1 MISRRNIRIKV
12 MQSLYALDTNLESDL
27 GFGIDQLT
35 SDHPDYSRMIIK
47 YVKVLDDKI
56 DQASYLFTLSLYYM
70 VRMAQYT
77 EIDANNRAS
86 KLLRTE
92 EDLNVSTKFAGNEFV
107 WSLLDNKTF
116 VEAVKDKKL
125 EQVVE
130 KDEVKQ
136 LYNILQES
144 EIYKSYV
151 SEEGRTPESD
161 KKMFW
166 DVWTQLMYEHEA
178 FNTLMTE
185 KNEEWEDD
193 KELVYMLIENYVQKR
208 KGTNFLNFISA
219 DKKQFAHDL
228 LKTTID
234 KSGYLMELIHP
245 RLKNWDAERVAQI
258 DLILLKMGIAE
269 FLYFPTVPTKVT
281 INEYIEIAKTYS
293 TPQSSQFINGVLDNI
308 LKALEKENKVRK
320 AVRP

>member
-27 GFGIDQLT
+27 GFGTDELT
-35 SDHPDYSRMIIK
+35 SAHPDYSRMVIK
-47 YVKVLDDKI
+47 YVNVLDDKI

-77 EIDANNRAS
+77 EIDANNRAA
-86 KLLRTE
+86 KLLPTE
-92 EDLNVSTKFAGNEFV
+92 ADLNVNTKFAGNEFV

-125 EQVVE
+125 EQAVE

-136 LYNILQES
+136 LYNILKDS
-144 EIYKSYV
+144 EIYSKYTD
-151 SEEGRTPESD
+151 ENGRSPESD

-166 DVWTQLMYEHEA
+166 DVWTQLMYEHEV
-178 FNTLMTE
+178 FNTIMTE

-193 KELVYMLIENYVQKR
+193 KELVYMLIENYIQKR
-208 KGTNFLNFISA
+208 KGTNFLNFISP
-219 DKKQFAHDL
+219 DKKQFAHEL

-234 KSGYLMELIHP
+234 KSGYLMELIQP

-269 FLYFPTVPTKVT
+269 FLFFPTVPTKVT

-308 LKALEKENKVRK
+308 LKALEKDNKVRK
-320 AVRP
+320 AARP

>member
-1 MISRRNIRIKV
+1 
-12 MQSLYALDTNLESDL
+12 
-27 GFGIDQLT
+27 
-35 SDHPDYSRMIIK
+35 
-47 YVKVLDDKI
+47 
-56 DQASYLFTLSLYYM
+56 YYM

-86 KLLRTE
+86 KLLRTQ

-130 KDEVKQ
+130 KDEIKQ

-151 SEEGRTPESD
+151 SEESRTPEGD

-166 DVWTQLMYEHEA
+166 DVWTQLMYEHEV

-219 DKKQFAHDL
+219 DK
-228 LKTTID
+228 
-234 KSGYLMELIHP
+234 
-245 RLKNWDAERVAQI
+245 
-258 DLILLKMGIAE
+258 
-269 FLYFPTVPTKVT
+269 
-281 INEYIEIAKTYS
+281 
-293 TPQSSQFINGVLDNI
+293 
-308 LKALEKENKVRK
+308 
-320 AVRP
+320 